1 MVCDIQ
7 ILFAL
12 ICINTNMLCLA
23 RRWLFGGFRLTTVT
37 VLIAATKTFTK
48 NGREAYTQLNGI
60 KEIKWRKRACMKLT
74 FSILRKS

>member
-1 MVCDIQ
+1 
-7 ILFAL
+7 
-12 ICINTNMLCLA
+12 MLCLA

-60 KEIKWRKRACMKLT
+60 KEIKWRKRALHET
-74 FSILRKS
+74 QLFYFEEILKTKKFK